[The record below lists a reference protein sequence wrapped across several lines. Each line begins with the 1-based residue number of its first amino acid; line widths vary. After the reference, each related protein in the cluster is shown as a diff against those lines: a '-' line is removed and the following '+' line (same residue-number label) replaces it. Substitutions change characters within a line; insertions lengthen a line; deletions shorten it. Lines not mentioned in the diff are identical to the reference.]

1 MTNIIDIAR
10 RVINI
15 EIEGL
20 STLLDRLD
28 KNFEN
33 ACNLII
39 ECKGK
44 VIVTGMGKSGLVG
57 KKIAATF
64 ASTGTPSFFLHLAEA
79 VHGDLGMVDDKDIV
93 IAISNSGEQTEFG
106 NILPYFQRKN
116 IKIISLTGNTGSTLA
131 SFSDIIL
138 DVGVKEEACPLNL
151 APTASTTTALCMGD
165 ALAVTISK
173 LRSFDKEDFARFHP
187 GGALSKRLSKVSDYM
202 HKGES
207 IPIVK
212 VNDPMKDVI
221 VEITRK
227 TLGLTTVLNNEGY
240 LEGLITDGDLRRAI
254 EKDKD
259 FLDKPARFFMTN
271 NPKTIKAN
279 DSALNA
285 VSIMEKNYITAIIA
299 VDDTGKMV
307 GVLKFQDLLANKVI

>member
-1 MTNIIDIAR
+1 MTQFVEIAKK
-10 RVINI
+10 VIQV

-20 STLLDRLD
+20 TSLLKRLGSD
-28 KNFEN
+28 FEK
-33 ACNLII
+33 ACKLIL

-106 NILPYFQRKN
+106 NILPYLKRKN
-116 IKIISLTGNTGSTLA
+116 IKIISMTGRSESTLA
-131 SFSDIIL
+131 SYSDIIL
-138 DVGVKEEACPLNL
+138 DVSVKEEACPLNL
-151 APTASTTTALCMGD
+151 APTTSTTTALCMGD
-165 ALAVTISK
+165 ALAVTISRLK
-173 LRSFDKEDFARFHP
+173 SFNKDDFARFHP

-202 HKGES
+202 HTGDS

-212 VNDPMKDVI
+212 VDDPMKYVI

-227 TLGLTTVLNNEGY
+227 TLGLTTVIDHEGK
-240 LEGLITDGDLRRAI
+240 LVGIITDGDLRRAI

-259 FLDKPARFFMTN
+259 FLNKPAKLFMTK
-271 NPKTIKAN
+271 NPKTIDED

-299 VDDTGKMV
+299 IDKKYKII
-307 GVLKFQDLLANKVI
+307 GVLKFQELLANKVI